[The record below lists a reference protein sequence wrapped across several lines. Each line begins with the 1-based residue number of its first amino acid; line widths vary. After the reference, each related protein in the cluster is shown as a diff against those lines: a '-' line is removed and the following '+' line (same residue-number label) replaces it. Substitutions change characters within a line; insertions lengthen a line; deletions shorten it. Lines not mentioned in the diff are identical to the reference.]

1 MSAEL
6 RRLWGQA
13 GGKLPEEWKIVP
25 FESLLRDSKSIAVGV
40 MYPGPDTHGGIPLIK
55 VGDIKE
61 GTVAVKPSYCISD
74 KINEEHKRTQLTG
87 DELLITLVGNPGDCV
102 VVTPDMS
109 GWNPAR
115 AIATI
120 RLKEPNLRMYL
131 KTVLES
137 IASKHLIDA
146 VLNTTVQKT
155 LNLKDIRKLPIPLPP
170 QHVIQDISEIANA
183 LTNRI
188 ALLRETNSTLEAIA
202 QALFKSW
209 FVDFD
214 PVRAKQ
220 EGREPEGRDADTAA
234 LFPDSV
240 EESELGL
247 VPKGW
252 VVKSLGQKFV
262 PTKGKNITK
271 LTVFTGEV
279 PVVAGGLTPAYYH
292 NEHNV
297 DGPVTTI
304 SASGANAGYV
314 KLYHENIWASDCSYV
329 SKRHTN
335 HVYSMYLFLKSRQAE
350 ITHMQQGAAQPH
362 VYPKDL
368 MRLLIVDAPVALWD
382 NFESLVSPFFKQIRV
397 GLAEAS
403 CLSNLRDTLL
413 PRLISGQL
421 RLPEAEAIIEE
432 ATA

>member
-1 MSAEL
+1 MTTQHLIFGDCATLVRSSIIPADYPDEPYIAL
-6 RRLWGQA
+6 EHIDQGQLSLNGYA
-13 GGKLPEEWKIVP
+13 FGRNADSQKARFSKGDILFGKLRPYFRKAVIAP
-25 FESLLRDSKSIAVGV
+25 FSGMCSTDIWVVRPKA
-40 MYPGPDTHGGIPLIK
+40 GIDRNFLFYWM
-55 VGDIKE
+55 VSDLFVNHASDASE
-61 GTVAVKPSYCISD
+61 GTRMPRAKWDVVEKIKIPFISSYSQQEIGS
-74 KINEEHKRTQLTG
+74 ILRT
-87 DELLITLVGNPGDCV
+87 
-102 VVTPDMS
+102 
-109 GWNPAR
+109 
-115 AIATI
+115 
-120 RLKEPNLRMYL
+120 
-131 KTVLES
+131 
-137 IASKHLIDA
+137 ID
-146 VLNTTVQKT
+146 
-155 LNLKDIRKLPIPLPP
+155 D
-170 QHVIQDISEIANA
+170 
-183 LTNRI
+183 RI
-188 ALLRETNSTLEAIA
+188 ALLRETNVTLEAIA

-220 EGREPEGRDADTAA
+220 KGREPEGMDADTAV
-234 LFPDSV
+234 LFPDSFQ
-240 EESELGL
+240 ESELGF
-247 VPKGW
+247 VPRGW

-271 LTVFTGEV
+271 LTVFTGDV
-279 PVVAGGLTPAYYH
+279 SVVAGGLTPAYYH

-297 DGPVTTI
+297 DGPATTI

-368 MRLLIVDAPVALWD
+368 MRLLIIDAPVALWD

-397 GLAEAS
+397 SLAEAS

-421 RLPEAEAIIEE
+421 RLPDIEMDME
-432 ATA
+432 VIR